1 MIIPGLAWLVIGQAS
16 KTRLK
21 SLLVIAACIVSISS
35 VELAFFAPSHLSHSI
50 KGTPLQPMTTSS
62 KEELQLGFLESNLE
76 ALGGEEE
83 DLTFEELSI
92 LGGDL
97 LTDQIEGP
105 ARPGSAI
112 DRMRRTF
119 DKFYEKYIFQSD
131 DFLEVEPDQIS
142 IPSLIPIETATMT
155 SGFGVRKSPFS
166 KNRRFHRG
174 IDLKARYG
182 TPVMAA
188 GSGRVVSTNYHR
200 SYGRMVV
207 IDHGNG
213 LESRYAHNSSILVN
227 VGDQVNKGAII
238 SKVGMTGRTTGPHLH
253 FEIWLHG
260 HAINPLKF
268 VDIAFHRI
276 AKEAFVLSRSAADSA
291 DTDEKTN
298 SFNIQEGEEE

>member
-35 VELAFFAPSHLSHSI
+35 VELAFFAPSHLSHS
-50 KGTPLQPMTTSS
+50 KMGTLLQPMTTSS

-83 DLTFEELSI
+83 DLTFEELSL

-119 DKFYEKYIFQSD
+119 DKFYEKYIFQAD
-131 DFLEVEPDQIS
+131 DFMAVEPDQIS

-227 VGDQVNKGAII
+227 VGDQVNKGTII

-276 AKEAFVLSRSAADSA
+276 AKEAFVLSSSAADSA